1 MVLQKKETW
10 KLKKWFSVYAPSAF
24 GTALIG
30 EMPANDDAAA
40 MGRSIVVS
48 LDALTHN
55 PSHAYTNVKFRITEV
70 NGTTANTKLVS
81 MEQLYSYI
89 RSLVRKYRSV
99 ATLVQKVQTKDG
111 VNMVAKLLIVTR
123 QRATTRKIVG
133 IRKEAGEIAKGYFL
147 ENDANAIIAAI
158 LGGKLQSDLAARLNH
173 IAPINKIEVR
183 KLEVAQS

>member
-1 MVLQKKETW
+1 M
-10 KLKKWFSVYAPSAF
+10 KKWFSVYAPSVF
-24 GTALIG
+24 NSALIG

-40 MGRSIVVS
+40 IGRSIVVS

-55 PSHAYTNVKFRITEV
+55 PSHAYTNVKFRITGV

-89 RSLVRKYRSV
+89 RSLVRKYRS
-99 ATLVQKVQTKDG
+99 AAALVQNVKTKDG
-111 VNMVAKLLIVTR
+111 INMVVKLLIVTR

-133 IRKEAGEIAKGYFL
+133 IRKEAGEIAKGYFN
-147 ENDANAIIAAI
+147 ENDADAIIGAI
-158 LGGKLQSDLAARLNH
+158 LGGKFQSDIAARLSH

-183 KLEVAQS
+183 KLEVA